1 MSLLETPTESV
12 ETENVQAESV
22 ATEAPEATEVQAEVV
37 SAETETVDLL
47 GGKYKTAGDL
57 AAAYSEQSKYI
68 GELRKNI
75 KDVEDKYKVPD
86 NYDFNFEE
94 GGQLEKYKGLSETL
108 DLPYLADVFKKNGL
122 NKEQAEGVLESYLE
136 SIEASKVKPE
146 DELLKLGHRKEQVLG
161 ELNNYKKGLNEAD
174 QKILDSMATTGEAL
188 DFLHRNLVKEKLTI
202 PSGNVSAVSKQSAEE
217 LLSEARKY
225 QKENGHLFEAY
236 PAKQEEYLGKMRK
249 YFQAAGIP
257 VDN

>member
-22 ATEAPEATEVQAEVV
+22 ATEAPEATEAQAEVV
-37 SAETETVDLL
+37 SAETETADLL

-161 ELNNYKKGLNEAD
+161 ELNNYKKGLSEAD

>member
-12 ETENVQAESV
+12 ETENAQAESV
-22 ATEAPEATEVQAEVV
+22 EAPAEVV
-37 SAETETVDLL
+37 SAETETADLL

-68 GELRKNI
+68 GELRKNVKEI
-75 KDVEDKYKVPD
+75 EAKYTAPE

-94 GGQLEKYKGLSETL
+94 GGQLEKYKELSENL
-108 DLPYLADVFKKNGL
+108 DLPYLAEVFKKNGL

-188 DFLHRNLVKEKLTI
+188 DFLHRNLVKPNLTI
-202 PSGNVSAVSKQSAEE
+202 PSGNAAATPKQSADE
-217 LLSEARKY
+217 LLIEARQY

-249 YFQAAGIP
+249 YFQAAGIR